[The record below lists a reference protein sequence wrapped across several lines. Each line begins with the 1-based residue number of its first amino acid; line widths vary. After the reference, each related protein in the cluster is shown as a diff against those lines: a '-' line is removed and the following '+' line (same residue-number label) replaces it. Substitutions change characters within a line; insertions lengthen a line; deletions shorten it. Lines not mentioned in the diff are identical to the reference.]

1 MRFFRFWKICKGQ
14 NIPGRFVR
22 KRIFFLHGLAC
33 QRIGPSYNACTGAN
47 RRNNKTWGRKS

>member
-1 MRFFRFWKICKGQ
+1 MRFFRFWKICEGQ